1 MIRHMEGCIMNIKE
15 QLKKVRES
23 IADYPDVRIVVAT
36 KYITTEQTKEV
47 IDAGLKDLGENRT
60 DSFLEKYE
68 AYKDNDELVWH
79 FFGVLQTRKVR
90 SVIDKIDYLHSLDNL
105 SLANEINKRR
115 KTPL

>member
-1 MIRHMEGCIMNIKE
+1 MEGCIMNIKE

-23 IADYPDVRIVVAT
+23 IAEYPDVRIVVAT

-68 AYKDNDELVWH
+68 AYKRNYQANNFWLSTYRR
-79 FFGVLQTRKVR
+79 GGKR
-90 SVIDKIDYLHSLDNL
+90 SYFPSY
-105 SLANEINKRR
+105 E
-115 KTPL
+115 